1 MFARGN
7 TVVAT
12 WSDSFNAS
20 HRFMIRPNC
29 SLPWRETVQ
38 FYLGMVIVSFSIA
51 IAFAMKG
58 MWLVLPFA
66 GLEMLVLG
74 IALYLV
80 ARRSMRW
87 QLLNIHEDCVDIVEG
102 LDQSEIHSRYQRAWV
117 QVRLEASV
125 VKGHPPRLLL
135 RSHGRSTEIGGYLTE
150 IEKQQLAQQLR
161 DALAP

>member
-1 MFARGN
+1 M
-7 TVVAT
+7 VAT
-12 WSDSFNAS
+12 WFDSFSAS

-29 SLPWRETVQ
+29 SLPWRETMRL
-38 FYLGMVIVSFSIA
+38 YLGMVIVSFSIA
-51 IAFAMKG
+51 IVFAMKG
-58 MWLVLPFA
+58 MWLVLPFT

-102 LDQSEIHSRYQRAWV
+102 MDNSTRSSSYQRGWV
-117 QVRLEASV
+117 QVRLEAAV
-125 VKGHPPRLLL
+125 VKGHAPRLVL
-135 RSHGRSTEIGGYLTE
+135 RSHGRSTEIGECLTE

-161 DALAP
+161 DALAS

>member
-1 MFARGN
+1 M
-7 TVVAT
+7 VAT

-51 IAFAMKG
+51 AAFATKG

-66 GLEMLVLG
+66 GLEMLALG
-74 IALYLV
+74 IAFYLV

-87 QLLNIHEDCVDIVEG
+87 QMLNIHEDCVEIIEG
-102 LDQSEIHSRYQRAWV
+102 VDKSVIRSSYQRAWL
-117 QVRLEASV
+117 QVRLEAAAVRGYPS
-125 VKGHPPRLLL
+125 RLVL
-135 RSHGRSTEIGGYLTE
+135 RSRGRSTEIGEYLTE
-150 IEKQQLAQQLR
+150 VEKQLLAQQLR
-161 DALAP
+161 DVLAP